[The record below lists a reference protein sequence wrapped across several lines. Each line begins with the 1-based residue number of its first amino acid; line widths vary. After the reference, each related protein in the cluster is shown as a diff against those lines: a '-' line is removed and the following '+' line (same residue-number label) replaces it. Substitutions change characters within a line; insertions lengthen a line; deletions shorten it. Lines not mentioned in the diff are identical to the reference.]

1 MSQYA
6 FLKHMLM
13 RYSSVNLPE
22 NARRTQPPSLAGG
35 QASEARTRSGGSMN
49 SPSPDH
55 PPMQEPLERPPRI
68 DSQRPGGTRRT
79 GTLRISTSDRH
90 AEEARRGE
98 WSATPPGRLGRRLLA
113 DIELYLEFFAIARAD

>member
-6 FLKHMLM
+6 FLMHMRM
-13 RYSSVNLPE
+13 RYASVNSPK
-22 NARRTQPPSLAGG
+22 NARRTQQLGLAGG
-35 QASEARTRSGGSMN
+35 EAREARTRPDGSMN
-49 SPSPDH
+49 SPSPGD
-55 PPMQEPLERPPRI
+55 PPRQKHLERPRRLH
-68 DSQRPGGTRRT
+68 SQRPPRTRRT

-98 WSATPPGRLGRRLLA
+98 WTATPPGRLGRRLLA